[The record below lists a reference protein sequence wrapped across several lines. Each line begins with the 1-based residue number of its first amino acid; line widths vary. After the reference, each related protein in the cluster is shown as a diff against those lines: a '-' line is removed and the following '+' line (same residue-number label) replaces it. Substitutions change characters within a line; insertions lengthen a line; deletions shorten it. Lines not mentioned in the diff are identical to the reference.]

1 MVQRPN
7 LGQAQ
12 NVRLVP
18 AQRILGRI
26 FEHVVGELVGRIELV
41 ARDGAKRGE
50 IAFRGCLLRRIIF
63 VGDAVAEAVGIAQV
77 AAEDGVQRI
86 ALQRGF
92 VAGLEQLEQPV
103 MRALFGCRLSDRL
116 GGRRDRCR
124 LRRGRR
130 RAGGERRHGRAEE
143 KNGEPVLHDLTFIR

>member
-1 MVQRPN
+1 MS
-7 LGQAQ
+7 GS
-12 NVRLVP
+12 VP
-18 AQRILGRI
+18 AQRVLGRI

-86 ALQRGF
+86 ALQR
-92 VAGLEQLEQPV
+92 ASSLALNSSNS
-103 MRALFGCRLSDRL
+103 RSCALFSG
-116 GGRRDRCR
+116 
-124 LRRGRR
+124 
-130 RAGGERRHGRAEE
+130 AGAATGSAAGATGAGSGAGVVAQAASAAMDAPRKRMGS
-143 KNGEPVLHDLTFIR
+143 LCFMI